1 MDMPIVPDCIFGTAL
16 ASMQQK
22 CEARKREDEALKLRL
37 PRKIEPTPLAPLHR
51 QLPGLPF
58 SSVQFNG

>member
-22 CEARKREDEALKLRL
+22 CEARKREDEALKLCL

-51 QLPGLPF
+51 
-58 SSVQFNG
+58 